1 MSHQFEAV
9 VVVHSLSCL
18 VGNSPC
24 KHATAHFCLLLPT
37 DIWAASWCVLIPK
50 IVRTPVRPCSLGL
63 AGMSLASVVT
73 ATRLVAPLPSPR
85 TVGERS
91 WDSTGTSSP
100 VRKGGHYDHVGFGD
114 PFRKGASCTC
124 RCTNVSA
131 VTPGL
136 ACRLRA
142 APELPAGEG
151 ALLASPPHRKLVGA
165 RGSVRRGSLR
175 SSKWWQRPQHVKSAR
190 PGARDLG

>member
-50 IVRTPVRPCSLGL
+50 IVRTPVRPCSLGR
-63 AGMSLASVVT
+63 AGMSSASVVT

-85 TVGERS
+85 TVGECS

-100 VRKGGHYDHVGFGD
+100 VGKGGHYDHVGFGD
-114 PFRKGASCTC
+114 PFRKGTSYTC
-124 RCTNVSA
+124 HRTDVSDAGTGVQVARCARTAHREGGA
-131 VTPGL
+131 VGITPTQEISGSS
-136 ACRLRA
+136 RVG
-142 APELPAGEG
+142 APRLPAEF
-151 ALLASPPHRKLVGA
+151 
-165 RGSVRRGSLR
+165 
-175 SSKWWQRPQHVKSAR
+175 
-190 PGARDLG
+190 